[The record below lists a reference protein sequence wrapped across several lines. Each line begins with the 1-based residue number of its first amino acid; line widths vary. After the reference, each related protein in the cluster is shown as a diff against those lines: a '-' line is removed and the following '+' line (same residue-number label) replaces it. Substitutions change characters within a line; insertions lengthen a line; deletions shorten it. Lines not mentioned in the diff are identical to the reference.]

1 VLAEEARKR
10 ADSASQRAK
19 AAEDRCRL
27 AVESAQQKATL
38 AEKRASDAER
48 DLVVE
53 KQRTTD
59 ALKREEALRTQ
70 SRKDLADVR
79 NDAKRQRKVFQDFR
93 REKDDL
99 QKRYD
104 AQHAQ
109 LLEAKSR
116 TATLKLRVGALQTAS
131 QSKSPRREVVEKD
144 RLRAEED
151 AQRKRTDEAARRRLR
166 DIRQQKDEMAH
177 EKRILEEKM
186 STIIAREEKAEHR
199 RGEAVV
205 RERAAHRKLT
215 VAQDAFERE
224 KTVLTRKLDEA
235 KAMLGRK
242 SADYDQARAAR
253 LRTAR
258 RADALGNAIKDVG
271 VRLARGL
278 DRARDRAAQ
287 LASTSSTPT
296 AGLVAASLLD
306 LAPAEVDQLI
316 ASLDGATTPIARSP
330 RHANAESAFAA
341 TITSALEA
349 TDYTKIRE
357 SIVAVV
363 DERVEHERNLGMALG
378 SRDDAPVQSRRPVVQ
393 ADDCSVDAV
402 DAAGVLEALGLSTEV
417 C

>member
-1 VLAEEARKR
+1 
-10 ADSASQRAK
+10 
-19 AAEDRCRL
+19 
-27 AVESAQQKATL
+27 
-38 AEKRASDAER
+38 
-48 DLVVE
+48 
-53 KQRTTD
+53 
-59 ALKREEALRTQ
+59 
-70 SRKDLADVR
+70 
-79 NDAKRQRKVFQDFR
+79 
-93 REKDDL
+93 
-99 QKRYD
+99 
-104 AQHAQ
+104 
-109 LLEAKSR
+109 
-116 TATLKLRVGALQTAS
+116 
-131 QSKSPRREVVEKD
+131 
-144 RLRAEED
+144 
-151 AQRKRTDEAARRRLR
+151 
-166 DIRQQKDEMAH
+166 M
-177 EKRILEEKM
+177 
-186 STIIAREEKAEHR
+186 
-199 RGEAVV
+199 
-205 RERAAHRKLT
+205 
-215 VAQDAFERE
+215 
-224 KTVLTRKLDEA
+224 
-235 KAMLGRK
+235 
-242 SADYDQARAAR
+242 
-253 LRTAR
+253 RTAR

-316 ASLDGATTPIARSP
+316 ASLDGATTPVARSP

-402 DAAGVLEALGLSTEV
+402 DTAGVLEALGLSTEV

>member
-1 VLAEEARKR
+1 
-10 ADSASQRAK
+10 
-19 AAEDRCRL
+19 
-27 AVESAQQKATL
+27 
-38 AEKRASDAER
+38 
-48 DLVVE
+48 
-53 KQRTTD
+53 
-59 ALKREEALRTQ
+59 
-70 SRKDLADVR
+70 
-79 NDAKRQRKVFQDFR
+79 
-93 REKDDL
+93 
-99 QKRYD
+99 
-104 AQHAQ
+104 
-109 LLEAKSR
+109 
-116 TATLKLRVGALQTAS
+116 
-131 QSKSPRREVVEKD
+131 
-144 RLRAEED
+144 
-151 AQRKRTDEAARRRLR
+151 
-166 DIRQQKDEMAH
+166 
-177 EKRILEEKM
+177 M

-306 LAPAEVDQLI
+306 LAPSEVDQLI
-316 ASLDGATTPIARSP
+316 ASLDGAPPVARSP

-341 TITSALEA
+341 TIASALEA

>member
-1 VLAEEARKR
+1 
-10 ADSASQRAK
+10 
-19 AAEDRCRL
+19 
-27 AVESAQQKATL
+27 
-38 AEKRASDAER
+38 
-48 DLVVE
+48 
-53 KQRTTD
+53 
-59 ALKREEALRTQ
+59 
-70 SRKDLADVR
+70 
-79 NDAKRQRKVFQDFR
+79 
-93 REKDDL
+93 
-99 QKRYD
+99 
-104 AQHAQ
+104 
-109 LLEAKSR
+109 
-116 TATLKLRVGALQTAS
+116 
-131 QSKSPRREVVEKD
+131 
-144 RLRAEED
+144 
-151 AQRKRTDEAARRRLR
+151 
-166 DIRQQKDEMAH
+166 MAH

-306 LAPAEVDQLI
+306 LAPSEVDQLI
-316 ASLDGATTPIARSP
+316 ASLDGSTTPIARSP

-357 SIVAVV
+357 SIIAVV

-402 DAAGVLEALGLSTEV
+402 DTAGVLEALGLSATEV